1 MKQLLMIAAILASA
15 SVYAQGEKGSKPCL
29 EIKQACEAAGF
40 KKGEHKDGSKGLY
53 KDCMQKLAS
62 GEKVEGVTVAPELIE
77 QCKAKRVERKEHK
90 KDKK

>member
-1 MKQLLMIAAILASA
+1 
-15 SVYAQGEKGSKPCL
+15 
-29 EIKQACEAAGF
+29 
-40 KKGEHKDGSKGLY
+40 
-53 KDCMQKLAS
+53 MQKLAS

>member
-40 KKGEHKDGSKGLY
+40 KKGEHKEGSKGL
-53 KDCMQKLAS
+53 
-62 GEKVEGVTVAPELIE
+62 
-77 QCKAKRVERKEHK
+77 
-90 KDKK
+90 